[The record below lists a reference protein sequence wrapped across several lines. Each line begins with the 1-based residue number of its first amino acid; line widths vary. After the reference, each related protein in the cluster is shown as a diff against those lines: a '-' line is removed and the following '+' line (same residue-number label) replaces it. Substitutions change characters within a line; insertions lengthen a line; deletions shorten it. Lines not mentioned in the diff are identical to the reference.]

1 MFQISSNASEQSNSA
16 HRSTILRNVRIGD
29 TLQLDEV
36 HLRTQED
43 FDQFQQMIRNTEKED
58 RRRMRLGLRARP
70 LLTNSDA
77 GKLSVEV
84 ARYIAGIKFQRLHT
98 RTVKVAER
106 DFRLLRLACEDDLP
120 VDQIKAEH
128 IHRFFEIMDI
138 WPRSVHRKRF
148 AGLTDEEILAVG
160 RTLPAPRRADTTI
173 NLAHARLS
181 AFFGLLEDSTDMRS
195 PMRSVKK
202 RKVRTLANKKRRPF
216 RPEELATLFDPA
228 RFAAWANESPHRWF
242 GTLIGLFTGA
252 RVSEVGQL
260 KVKDIRKVAG
270 HWCISIRM
278 TTDDQWIPGEPDET
292 YQSLK
297 CEPRDVL
304 IPQALLDA
312 GLLEF
317 VQDMKAFG
325 HPRLFPHLS
334 RGKTRGTNELNGAG
348 YGAKLTHDFGIYLR
362 KHLTLP
368 KGFGFHLFRHG
379 IATSLRKMKMPVETR
394 ALITGHKELYGA
406 RMLREVYEEERTAED
421 KVLLQAEMFVDFL
434 PGVSI
439 PRYRSGQFDRALRT
453 KKLYR

>member
-1 MFQISSNASEQSNSA
+1 MFQSSSITPDQIDASSGY
-16 HRSTILRNVRIGD
+16 TILRNVRIGN

-36 HLRTQED
+36 HLRTRED
-43 FDQFQQMIRNTEKED
+43 FDQFQELIRSTEKED
-58 RRRMRLGLRARP
+58 RRRMRLGLRTRP
-70 LLTNSDA
+70 LLASSKAD
-77 GKLSVEV
+77 KLSVEV
-84 ARYIAGIKFQRLHT
+84 RRYIAGIQHQGLHP
-98 RTVKVAER
+98 RTVKVAKR
-106 DFRLLRLACEDDLP
+106 DFRLLRLACQDDLP

-138 WPRSVHRKRF
+138 WPRSANRKRF
-148 AGLTDEEILAVG
+148 AGMTDEQILAIG
-160 RTLPAPRRADTTI
+160 RTLPRPRRADTTI

-181 AFFGLLEDSTDMRS
+181 TFFGLLEDSADMRS

-202 RKVRTLANKKRRPF
+202 RKVKALSNKKRRPF
-216 RPEELATLFDPA
+216 RPEELATLFEPA
-228 RFAAWANESPHRWF
+228 RFAEWARERPDRWW

-278 TTDDQWIPGEPDET
+278 TTDDEWVPGEPDES

-297 CEPRDVL
+297 GEPRDVL
-304 IPQALLDA
+304 IPKGLIDA
-312 GLLEF
+312 GFLEF
-317 VQDMKAFG
+317 VQDMKKFG

-334 RGKTRGTNELNGAG
+334 RGKKRGTNELNGSG
-348 YGAKLTHDFGIYLR
+348 YGAKLSHDFGVYLR
-362 KHLTLP
+362 KHITLP

-379 IATSLRKMKMPVETR
+379 IATSLKKMKVPVETR

-406 RMLREVYEEERTAED
+406 RMLREVYEEQTEEE
-421 KVLLQAEMFVDFL
+421 KVLLQAEMFVDFV
-434 PGVSI
+434 PEVSI

>member
-1 MFQISSNASEQSNSA
+1 MFQSSNITPDHIDTS
-16 HRSTILRNVRIGD
+16 RGYTILRNVRIGN
-29 TLQLDEV
+29 TLQVDEV
-36 HLRTQED
+36 HLRTPED
-43 FDQFQQMIRNTEKED
+43 FDQFQTVIRNTEKED
-58 RRRMRLGLRARP
+58 RRRIRLGLRARP
-70 LLTNSDA
+70 LLANSKAD
-77 GKLSVEV
+77 KLSVEV
-84 ARYIAGIKFQRLHT
+84 NRYIAGIKFQGLHP

-106 DFRLLRLACEDDLP
+106 DFRLLRLACQDDLP
-120 VDQIKAEH
+120 ADQIKAEH

-138 WPRSVHRKRF
+138 WPRSAHRTRF
-148 AGLTDEEILAVG
+148 AGMTDEQILAVG

-216 RPEELATLFDPA
+216 RPEELAILFEPT
-228 RFAAWANESPHRWF
+228 RFAAWAKESPHRWF

-252 RVSEVGQL
+252 RVSEVAQL

-278 TTDDQWIPGEPDET
+278 TTDDQWVPGEANES

-312 GLLEF
+312 GFLEF

-325 HPRLFPHLS
+325 HPRLFPHLR
-334 RGKTRGTNELNGAG
+334 RGMTRGTNELNGAG
-348 YGAKLTHDFGIYLR
+348 YGAKLTHEFCVYLR
-362 KHLTLP
+362 KHLNLP

-379 IATSLRKMKMPVETR
+379 IATSLRKMKVPVETR
-394 ALITGHKELYGA
+394 ALITGHKEIYGA
-406 RMLREVYEEERTAED
+406 RMLREVYEEEHTAEE
-421 KVLLQAEMFVDFL
+421 KVLLQAEMFVDFV
-434 PGVSI
+434 PAFSI

>member
-1 MFQISSNASEQSNSA
+1 MFQSSSITSDQIDAS
-16 HRSTILRNVRIGD
+16 RGYTILRNVRIGN

-36 HLRTQED
+36 HLRTPED
-43 FDQFQQMIRNTEKED
+43 FDQFKQLIRSTEKED
-58 RRRMRLGLRARP
+58 RRRMKLGLRARP
-70 LLTNSDA
+70 LLANA
-77 GKLSVEV
+77 KGEKLSVEV
-84 ARYIAGIKFQRLHT
+84 KRYIAGIQHQGLHP

-106 DFRLLRLACEDDLP
+106 DFRLLRLACQDDLP
-120 VDQIKAEH
+120 VDLIKPEH
-128 IHRFFEIMDI
+128 IHRFFEIMDL
-138 WPRSVHRKRF
+138 WPRAANRKRF
-148 AGLTDEEILAVG
+148 AGLTDEQILTVG

-181 AFFGLLEDSTDMRS
+181 AFFALLEDSAEIKS

-202 RKVRTLANKKRRPF
+202 RKVRILGNKTRRPF
-216 RPEELATLFDPA
+216 RPEELATLFEPA
-228 RFAAWANESPHRWF
+228 RFAAWAKESPHRWF

-334 RGKTRGTNELNGAG
+334 RGKTRGTNELNGTG